1 MKVYLG
7 VGVVL
12 QVPDQAT
19 SEFAHVTLDFGDII
33 AEGIQFG
40 DHDLVTVNLSIPM
53 PARYQSPRHDN
64 HQDSDGSDYLGQP
77 RQVLQLST
85 PLYPQHLAYLSVGYR
100 IVGQLGM

>member
-1 MKVYLG
+1 MKYYLG

-40 DHDLVTVNLSIPM
+40 DHDLISVNLSVPM
-53 PARYQSPRHDN
+53 PA
-64 HQDSDGSDYLGQP
+64 
-77 RQVLQLST
+77 
-85 PLYPQHLAYLSVGYR
+85 
-100 IVGQLGM
+100 